1 MRHDFAPSEVKM
13 RAAGLP
19 PLAIESFRRH
29 FEAVSR
35 GEKGL
40 LSRREIE
47 PVPNLPDV
55 GDLARFR
62 REGET
67 WLDRTVVIKL
77 NGGLGTGMG
86 MKGAKS
92 LLPARPGVSFLDLIV
107 QQVLHLRR
115 QHHGRLPLVL
125 MNSYR
130 TRDESLAALARH
142 PTIASDVALD
152 FVQGRVPRLLT
163 ETLAPVS
170 WPRDRALEWCP
181 PGHGDLYLSLSA
193 SGMLDGLLARG
204 YRYAFVSNADNLGA
218 TLDVDVLGWVAD
230 NAIPFAMEVTERTE
244 ADRKGGHLARTSRG
258 HLALRESAQCPP
270 EEQEE
275 FQDIARYCFF
285 NTNNLWIDLRI
296 LDMTLRQYD
305 GLLPLP
311 LIRNQK
317 RVDPDDPASP
327 LCLQLETA
335 MGAAISV
342 FEGARALRVPRD
354 RFVPVKTTNDL
365 LTLWSDVYDLG
376 ADGRL
381 LPATR
386 RTLPLPTVDLDPE
399 FYGPIDRFEAR
410 FTRGVPSLAECTRLV
425 VRGNVQFGRG
435 VRLRGDVRIEAEPG
449 QALALPDGSVISGA

>member
-1 MRHDFAPSEVKM
+1 
-13 RAAGLP
+13 
-19 PLAIESFRRH
+19 
-29 FEAVSR
+29 
-35 GEKGL
+35 
-40 LSRREIE
+40 
-47 PVPNLPDV
+47 
-55 GDLARFR
+55 
-62 REGET
+62 
-67 WLDRTVVIKL
+67 
-77 NGGLGTGMG
+77 
-86 MKGAKS
+86 
-92 LLPARPGVSFLDLIV
+92 
-107 QQVLHLRR
+107 
-115 QHHGRLPLVL
+115 
-125 MNSYR
+125 
-130 TRDESLAALARH
+130 
-142 PTIASDVALD
+142 
-152 FVQGRVPRLLT
+152 
-163 ETLAPVS
+163 
-170 WPRDRALEWCP
+170 
-181 PGHGDLYLSLSA
+181 
-193 SGMLDGLLARG
+193 MLDGLLARG

-425 VRGNVQFGRG
+425 VRGNVQFGRR